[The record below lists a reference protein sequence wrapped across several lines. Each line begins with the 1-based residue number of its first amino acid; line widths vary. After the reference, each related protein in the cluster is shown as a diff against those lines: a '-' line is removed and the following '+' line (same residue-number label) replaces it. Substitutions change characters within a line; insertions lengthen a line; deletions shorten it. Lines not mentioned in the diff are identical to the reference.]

1 MGKISKGP
9 AASVSVLGSL
19 CLIFGVCISVISW
32 ILASKAP
39 KSISYTN
46 GGFHQSTT
54 YIPAY
59 WWGGLGVSIYLCC
72 KTSLKSCFSVFTE
85 FFETFS
91 LHRIIF
97 VMRTIPKVSLV
108 ELVSSSYLHKKTID
122 NK

>member
-1 MGKISKGP
+1 MGKISKRF
-9 AASVSVLGSL
+9 ATSVSVLGSL
-19 CLIFGVCISVISW
+19 CLIWGVCISVISW
-32 ILASKAP
+32 VLANKAP
-39 KSISYTN
+39 TSISYTN
-46 GGFHQSTT
+46 DGFQTST
-54 YIPAY
+54 IHIHAY

-72 KTSLKSCFSVFTE
+72 KTPLKSCFSVFTE

-97 VMRTIPKVSLV
+97 VIKTIPKVSFV